1 MIRVIISPVLDPVVS
16 ADMCR
21 YNTPPLVRKGAWP
34 LVPWGRM
41 SLIGWNGKGERMG
54 GALDYHPIRKG
65 EGKWVGL
72 QMVGTEK
79 ELKKRLIKN

>member
-1 MIRVIISPVLDPVVS
+1 MYH
-16 ADMCR
+16 
-21 YNTPPLVRKGAWP
+21 YNTLPLVTKGAWP

-41 SLIGWNGKGERMG
+41 LLIGWSGKGERMG
-54 GALDYHPIRKG
+54 GVQDYRPIRKG

-79 ELKKRLIKN
+79 ELII